1 MAENMESPEYLS
13 IDDAAKAIGWNRAT
27 VYKYV
32 DELGMKK
39 YKFRLNRKTFLAAA
53 DVEKL
58 KQIKEKPWIAG
69 IEEEKIG
76 QKSEED
82 AGSQG
87 HSVIRR
93 QFCYA
98 VTPPTMR
105 GIIAIVVRYMRR
117 VHYEHG

>member
-32 DELGMKK
+32 DELGMRK
-39 YKFRLNRKTFLAAA
+39 YKFCLNRKTYLVAA

-69 IEEEKIG
+69 IEEERVG
-76 QKSEED
+76 PKSEED
-82 AGSQG
+82 A
-87 HSVIRR
+87 
-93 QFCYA
+93 A
-98 VTPPTMR
+98 
-105 GIIAIVVRYMRR
+105 
-117 VHYEHG
+117 

>member
-1 MAENMESPEYLS
+1 MTESQEGQEYLS

-39 YKFRLNRKTFLAAA
+39 YKFRLNRRTYLAAA

-69 IEEEKIG
+69 IEEEKVG
-76 QKSEED
+76 PKSDED
-82 AGSQG
+82 A
-87 HSVIRR
+87 
-93 QFCYA
+93 A
-98 VTPPTMR
+98 
-105 GIIAIVVRYMRR
+105 
-117 VHYEHG
+117 